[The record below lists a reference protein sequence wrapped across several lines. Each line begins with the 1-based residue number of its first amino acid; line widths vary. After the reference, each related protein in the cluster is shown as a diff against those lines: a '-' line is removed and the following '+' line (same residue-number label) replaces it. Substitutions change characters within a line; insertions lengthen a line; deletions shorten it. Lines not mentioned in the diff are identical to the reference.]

1 MQAQEHYWYKLNRS
15 NKTKI
20 ETIVIGQLKNEPI
33 LSNNLHPSPNIRKR
47 VGRKENSEISM
58 AERTPISVLIYSH
71 SHYSTLMTSP
81 GSSNIK
87 TVVILIA
94 AGSIAWLAAG
104 VVALA
109 MGAESKVIW
118 TCVVG
123 AALGAIGIR
132 YSIRRSRRT
141 GI

>member
-1 MQAQEHYWYKLNRS
+1 VQAQEHYWYKLNCS
-15 NKTKI
+15 DKTKI
-20 ETIVIGQLKNEPI
+20 ETIVIGELKNEPI
-33 LSNNLHPSPNIRKR
+33 LRHDLHPRADIRER
-47 VGRKENSEISM
+47 IGGKENSEISM

-94 AGSIAWLAAG
+94 LGSIAWLAAG

>member
-1 MQAQEHYWYKLNRS
+1 
-15 NKTKI
+15 
-20 ETIVIGQLKNEPI
+20 
-33 LSNNLHPSPNIRKR
+33 
-47 VGRKENSEISM
+47 
-58 AERTPISVLIYSH
+58 
-71 SHYSTLMTSP
+71 MTSP

-94 AGSIAWLAAG
+94 LGSIAWLGAG
-104 VVALA
+104 VIALA

-132 YSIRRSRRT
+132 YSVRRSRRT

>member
-1 MQAQEHYWYKLNRS
+1 MS
-15 NKTKI
+15 D
-20 ETIVIGQLKNEPI
+20 
-33 LSNNLHPSPNIRKR
+33 NLHPRADIGKR
-47 VGRKENSEISM
+47 VGGKEYSEISM
-58 AERTPISVLIYSH
+58 AERTPISVLIYAH

-94 AGSIAWLAAG
+94 LGSIAWLAAG

-123 AALGAIGIR
+123 AALGATVIR

>member
-1 MQAQEHYWYKLNRS
+1 
-15 NKTKI
+15 
-20 ETIVIGQLKNEPI
+20 
-33 LSNNLHPSPNIRKR
+33 
-47 VGRKENSEISM
+47 
-58 AERTPISVLIYSH
+58 
-71 SHYSTLMTSP
+71 MTSP

-94 AGSIAWLAAG
+94 LGSIGWLAAG

-109 MGAESKVIW
+109 MGAESKVTW

>member
-1 MQAQEHYWYKLNRS
+1 
-15 NKTKI
+15 
-20 ETIVIGQLKNEPI
+20 
-33 LSNNLHPSPNIRKR
+33 
-47 VGRKENSEISM
+47 
-58 AERTPISVLIYSH
+58 
-71 SHYSTLMTSP
+71 MTSP

-94 AGSIAWLAAG
+94 LGSIGWLAAG
-104 VVALA
+104 GFALA

>member
-1 MQAQEHYWYKLNRS
+1 
-15 NKTKI
+15 
-20 ETIVIGQLKNEPI
+20 
-33 LSNNLHPSPNIRKR
+33 
-47 VGRKENSEISM
+47 
-58 AERTPISVLIYSH
+58 
-71 SHYSTLMTSP
+71 MTSP

-94 AGSIAWLAAG
+94 LGSVGWLAAG
-104 VVALA
+104 VVAIA

>member
-1 MQAQEHYWYKLNRS
+1 
-15 NKTKI
+15 
-20 ETIVIGQLKNEPI
+20 
-33 LSNNLHPSPNIRKR
+33 
-47 VGRKENSEISM
+47 
-58 AERTPISVLIYSH
+58 
-71 SHYSTLMTSP
+71 MTSP

-94 AGSIAWLAAG
+94 LGSIGWLAAG
-104 VVALA
+104 VFALA

-132 YSIRRSRRT
+132 YSVRRSRRT

>member
-1 MQAQEHYWYKLNRS
+1 
-15 NKTKI
+15 
-20 ETIVIGQLKNEPI
+20 
-33 LSNNLHPSPNIRKR
+33 
-47 VGRKENSEISM
+47 
-58 AERTPISVLIYSH
+58 
-71 SHYSTLMTSP
+71 MTSP

-94 AGSIAWLAAG
+94 LGSITWLAAG

-132 YSIRRSRRT
+132 YSIRRTRRT

>member
-1 MQAQEHYWYKLNRS
+1 
-15 NKTKI
+15 
-20 ETIVIGQLKNEPI
+20 
-33 LSNNLHPSPNIRKR
+33 
-47 VGRKENSEISM
+47 
-58 AERTPISVLIYSH
+58 
-71 SHYSTLMTSP
+71 MTSP

-94 AGSIAWLAAG
+94 LGSIGWLAAG
-104 VVALA
+104 VVAIA

-132 YSIRRSRRT
+132 YSIHKL
-141 GI
+141 